1 MPTVRGILRR
11 GLTVEGLKNF
21 IASQGS
27 SKAVVVM
34 DWDKI
39 WSFNRK
45 VIDPISPRY
54 SAVEKYNM
62 VPVLIEDDLLK
73 PDETITVALH
83 PKNPDLGQ
91 RQLPIGKRLLIDQ
104 TDAQL
109 IQANTSVTFINWGN
123 IRIKSVE
130 KNADG
135 IVTAIMA
142 KLDLENKDFKK
153 TLKVTWLEDR
163 SKISASLVYYDHIIK
178 KPVLGK
184 NDDFK
189 QFLNLKSKMIIDAF
203 VDGDMK
209 SLTRKQIIQIQR
221 KGFFICDS
229 PFNASDNS
237 SLCLISIP
245 DGSTDVKIF
254 PQAIQDWKRENLW
267 VDTDNVINKCQNSTT
282 ASVEELD
289 VNIRNQGDL
298 IRKLKSEKAS
308 KEEIKAQVDKLLA
321 LKDQFKQVSG
331 VNWTPEFQ
339 PADINSSKALISSAN
354 DLNGQICQQGDLIR
368 KLKGDKADKKQ
379 IDEQVEILLKLK
391 SQYKNL
397 TGSEW
402 KPSTSAN
409 VSNIAKKK
417 SECKP
422 ESNENKK
429 NHSSQKK
436 IDSTNSKVVKKQSR
450 LGMEIKKGDNYSEWY
465 TEVITKAEMIDYYDV
480 SGCYILRPWAFS
492 IWEKLQQ
499 YFDQEIK
506 KLGVENCYFPIF
518 ISKSALET
526 EKTHI
531 ADFAPEVAWVTKSGT
546 SDLSEP
552 IAIRPTSETVIYPSY
567 AKWVMLICNVIVN

>member
-62 VPVLIEDDLLK
+62 VPVLIEDDSLK
-73 PDETITVALH
+73 CDETITVALH
-83 PKNPDLGQ
+83 PKNSDLGQ

-109 IQANTSVTFINWGN
+109 IQPNTSVTFINWGN

-130 KNADG
+130 KNPDG
-135 IVTAIMA
+135 LVTSIIAQ
-142 KLDLENKDFKK
+142 LNLENKDFKK

-163 SKISASLVYYDHIIK
+163 SKISASLVYYDHIIR

-189 QFLNLKSKMIIDAF
+189 QFLNLKSKMVIDAF

-209 SLTRKQIIQIQR
+209 SLIPKQIIQIQR

-229 PFNASDNS
+229 PFSANEN

-245 DGSTDVKIF
+245 DGSTDLKIF
-254 PQAIQDWKRENLW
+254 PQVIQDWKRENIW
-267 VDTDNVINKCQNSTT
+267 VDTDNAINKCQTT
-282 ASVEELD
+282 DSVEQLD
-289 VNIRNQGDL
+289 LNIRNQGDL

-308 KEEIKAQVDKLLA
+308 KEEIKIQVDKLLA

-339 PADINSSKALISSAN
+339 PTDSNDSKVLTASAN
-354 DLNGQICQQGDLIR
+354 DLNEQICKQGDLIR
-368 KLKGDKADKKQ
+368 RLKGDKADKKQ

-391 SQYKNL
+391 SQYKDL
-397 TGSEW
+397 TGMEW
-402 KPSTSAN
+402 KPATSTN
-409 VSNIAKKK
+409 VSNIGKKK
-417 SECKP
+417 SEFKGK
-422 ESNENKK
+422 SNENKQ
-429 NHSSQKK
+429 NSVSQKK
-436 IDSTNSKVVKKQSR
+436 IDLTNSKVVKKQTR
-450 LGMEIKKGDNYSEWY
+450 LGIEIKKSDNYSEWY

-567 AKWVMLICNVIVN
+567 AKWVMLISFK